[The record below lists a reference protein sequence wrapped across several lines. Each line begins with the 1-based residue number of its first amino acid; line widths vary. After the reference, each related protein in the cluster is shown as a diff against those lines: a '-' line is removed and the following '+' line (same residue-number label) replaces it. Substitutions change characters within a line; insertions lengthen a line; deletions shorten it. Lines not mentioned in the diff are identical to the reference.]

1 MRHSTKHRGIRRL
14 FLVSFSLYLIFLC
27 YVLLFR
33 ASPAFVCTVLSGT
46 PLAPRAVHLIP
57 FETTCFYLFHYNKR
71 LFVDNVPANYA
82 VFMPLGFFFAGLRQR
97 PERKWTILL
106 IGAGIS
112 LGFELLQMWF
122 HLGEFDVDDIMLNAL
137 GMWTGGF
144 LLYRL
149 QHCKWLVQIKER
161 MMRK

>member
-1 MRHSTKHRGIRRL
+1 MRHSTKHRGIRRF
-14 FLVSFSLYLIFLC
+14 FLVSFSLYLLFLC

-46 PLAPRAVHLIP
+46 PLAPRAVHFIP

-71 LFVDNVPANYA
+71 LFVDNVLANYA
-82 VFMPLGFFFAGLRQR
+82 VFMPLGLFFAGLRQR

-122 HLGEFDVDDIMLNAL
+122 HLGEFDVDDIMLNAA
-137 GMWTGGF
+137 GMWTGGY

-149 QHCKWLVQIKER
+149 QLCRWFVRMKEHV
-161 MMRK
+161 MRK

>member
-1 MRHSTKHRGIRRL
+1 M
-14 FLVSFSLYLIFLC
+14 LYLF
-27 YVLLFR
+27 
-33 ASPAFVCTVLSGT
+33 
-46 PLAPRAVHLIP
+46 PLAS
-57 FETTCFYLFHYNKR
+57 
-71 LFVDNVPANYA
+71 
-82 VFMPLGFFFAGLRQR
+82 FFAGFRR
-97 PERKWTILL
+97 KPERKWMILL
-106 IGAGIS
+106 IGAGFS

-149 QHCKWLVQIKER
+149 QCCKRLVQIKER

>member
-1 MRHSTKHRGIRRL
+1 MSHSRKIFLAL
-14 FLVSFSLYLIFLC
+14 FAFYFIFLC

-33 ASPAFVCTVLSGT
+33 ASPEFIQTLFSGAEL
-46 PLAPRAVHLIP
+46 PPRDVHIIP
-57 FETTCFYLFHYNKR
+57 FETTCFYLRHYNKR
-71 LFVDNVPANYA
+71 LFVDNVLANYA
-82 VFMPLGFFFAGLRQR
+82 VFIPFGFFFAGFRQK

-106 IGAGIS
+106 IGAVFL

-137 GMWTGGF
+137 GMWTGG
-144 LLYRL
+144 LLLCCL
-149 QHCKWLVQIKER
+149 QRCKWLVQIKER

>member
-1 MRHSTKHRGIRRL
+1 MSHSRKI
-14 FLVSFSLYLIFLC
+14 FLALFSLYFIFLC

-33 ASPAFVCTVLSGT
+33 ASPEFIRALFSGAELS
-46 PLAPRAVHLIP
+46 PRAVHLIP

-71 LFVDNVPANYA
+71 LFVDNVLANYA

-122 HLGEFDVDDIMLNAL
+122 HLGEFDVDDIMLNAA
-137 GMWTGGF
+137 GMWTGGY

-149 QHCKWLVQIKER
+149 QLCKWLVQIKER

>member
-1 MRHSTKHRGIRRL
+1 MSHSRKI
-14 FLVSFSLYLIFLC
+14 FLALFSLYFIFLC

-33 ASPAFVCTVLSGT
+33 ASPEFIRALFSGAELS
-46 PLAPRAVHLIP
+46 PRAVHLIP

-71 LFVDNVPANYA
+71 LFVDNVLANYA
-82 VFMPLGFFFAGLRQR
+82 VFMPLGLFFAGLRQR

-122 HLGEFDVDDIMLNAL
+122 HLGEFDVDDIMLNAA
-137 GMWTGGF
+137 GMWTGGY

-149 QHCKWLVQIKER
+149 QLCRWFVRMKEHV
-161 MMRK
+161 MRK